1 MNADFLDTG
10 GWRSWA
16 RWGGAGLVV
25 LVAHAAGAWIITRQ
39 QPDASAGEAAPAI
52 MVELAPLPVA
62 PAAEPV
68 DVAPGPEIKDVQSE
82 PVTETAEAPVESEPP
97 PEPAEPVFEE
107 TKPQLQIDAKLN
119 IRETPPIPNPA
130 VVLPAPNGQARP
142 PKRPV
147 ERPRLVERS
156 KEKKQV
162 RPQTR
167 TATAPPRV
175 QAAPVAA
182 PAAPSASV
190 AATSSMSPANWRG
203 ALLAQL
209 NRAKRYPGDAR
220 SRREEGTV
228 RLSFSIDRSG
238 RVIGYQISGSSGS
251 ASLDQEALSMIQRAS
266 PLPAPPPE
274 VPGSRI
280 SLTVPVRFNLN

>member
-1 MNADFLDTG
+1 M
-10 GWRSWA
+10 SS
-16 RWGGAGLVV
+16 
-25 LVAHAAGAWIITRQ
+25 I
-39 QPDASAGEAAPAI
+39 SA
-52 MVELAPLPVA
+52 
-62 PAAEPV
+62 
-68 DVAPGPEIKDVQSE
+68 
-82 PVTETAEAPVESEPP
+82 
-97 PEPAEPVFEE
+97 
-107 TKPQLQIDAKLN
+107 
-119 IRETPPIPNPA
+119 
-130 VVLPAPNGQARP
+130 
-142 PKRPV
+142 
-147 ERPRLVERS
+147 
-156 KEKKQV
+156 
-162 RPQTR
+162 
-167 TATAPPRV
+167 
-175 QAAPVAA
+175 
-182 PAAPSASV
+182 
-190 AATSSMSPANWRG
+190 ANWRG